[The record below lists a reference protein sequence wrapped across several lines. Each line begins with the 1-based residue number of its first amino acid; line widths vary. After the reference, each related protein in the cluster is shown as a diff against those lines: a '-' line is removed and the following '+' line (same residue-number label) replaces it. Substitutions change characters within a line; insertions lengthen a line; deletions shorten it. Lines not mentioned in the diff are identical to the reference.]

1 MKMQYRFFLASLC
14 FCVFVSGRF
23 RAADMRP
30 PLVEAAKNGD
40 RDAVRG
46 LLKQAGATVNIA
58 EPDGTTALGWAAY
71 RDDLEIA
78 DLLIRAGAKANIA
91 NDLGVTPLWAA
102 CQNGSEAMVRRLLS
116 AGANPNAKLLAGETI
131 LMVAARTGN
140 PAVVEQLLSKGA
152 EVNARASR
160 AQTALMWAVA
170 QKHPDVVKLL
180 LAHHADVHA
189 RSDAWNYVMAVPPH
203 GFPEYNRAIPHGD
216 DTPLLFAARVGDL
229 ESAKLLVAAGADVNE
244 ADAWGISTVTLA
256 AHSGFDDVVDF
267 LLHKGAD
274 PNAAK
279 SGFTALHE
287 AIMRRDERTVAA
299 LLDHGADANARLA
312 TWTPTRRTSKDY
324 NFDPE
329 LVGATPFWLAA
340 RFTEPNIMRLL
351 LKHGADPHFV
361 HHADKVVEG
370 RGGVPFEHRNDV
382 TTTLLAA
389 TGIGGGAAWTDLD
402 RAKREPLM
410 LEAVKLIVDSGIDVN
425 TANSDGRTALD
436 AARALRYDSIVQ
448 FLTEKGAKA
457 GTGTARGARQTR

>member
-1 MKMQYRFFLASLC
+1 
-14 FCVFVSGRF
+14 
-23 RAADMRP
+23 MRP
-30 PLVEAAKNGD
+30 PLVEAAQNGD
-40 RDAVRG
+40 RDTVRA
-46 LLKQAGATVNIA
+46 LLKQSGTNVNLA
-58 EPDGTTALGWAAY
+58 EPDGTTALAWASY
-71 RDDLEIA
+71 RDDLEMA
-78 DLLIRAGAKANIA
+78 NLLIRSGAKANIA

-116 AGANPNAKLLAGETI
+116 AGANPNAKLLSGETM

-140 PAVVEQLLSKGA
+140 PAVVYQLLSKGA

-189 RSDAWNYVMAVPPH
+189 RSDAWNYVMAVTPH
-203 GFPEYNRAIPHGD
+203 GFPEYNRAIPHGE

-229 ESAKLLVAAGADVNE
+229 ESAKLLVAAGADSND

-256 AHSGFDDVVDF
+256 AHSGFDDLVEF
-267 LLHKGAD
+267 LLDKGAD

-279 SGFTALHE
+279 AGFTALHE
-287 AIMRRDERTVAA
+287 AIMRRDEKTVAA
-299 LLDHGADANARLA
+299 LLEHGADANARLA

-351 LKHGADPHFV
+351 LKHGADPHFI

-370 RGGVPFEHRNDV
+370 RGGVAFEHRNDV

-389 TGIGGGAAWTDLD
+389 TGIGGGVAWTDLD
-402 RAKREPLM
+402 RAKREGLM
-410 LEAVKLIVDSGIDVN
+410 LEAARLIVDTGVDVN

-436 AARALRYDSIVQ
+436 AARALRYDSVVQ

-457 GTGTARGARQTR
+457 GTGAARGARQTR

>member
-1 MKMQYRFFLASLC
+1 M
-14 FCVFVSGRF
+14 SGRL

-40 RDAVRG
+40 RESVRA
-46 LLKQAGATVNIA
+46 LLKQSGANVNVA

-71 RDDLEIA
+71 HDDLEIA

-102 CQNGSEAMVRRLLS
+102 SQNGSEAMVRRLLS

-170 QKHPDVVKLL
+170 QKHPDVVRLL

-244 ADAWGISTVTLA
+244 ADAWGINTVTLA

-267 LLHKGAD
+267 LLDKGAD

-287 AIMRRDERTVAA
+287 AIMRRDEKTVAA

-340 RFTEPNIMRLL
+340 RFTEPDIMRLL

>member
-1 MKMQYRFFLASLC
+1 MKCRIFLASLS
-14 FCVFVSGRF
+14 FCVFMSGRLA
-23 RAADMRP
+23 AADMRP
-30 PLVEAAKNGD
+30 PLVEAAKNGN
-40 RDAVRG
+40 RDAVRA
-46 LLKQAGATVNIA
+46 LLKQSGANVNVA

-71 RDDLEIA
+71 HDDLEMA

-102 CQNGSEAMVRRLLS
+102 CQNGSDAMVRRLLS
-116 AGANPNAKLLAGETI
+116 AGANPNSKLLAGETI

-140 PAVVEQLLSKGA
+140 PAVVEQLLSRGA

-256 AHSGFDDVVDF
+256 AHAGFDDVVEF
-267 LLHKGAD
+267 LLDKGAD

-287 AIMRRDERTVAA
+287 AIMRRDEKTVAA
-299 LLDHGADANARLA
+299 LLTHGADANARLA
-312 TWTPTRRTSKDY
+312 AWTPTRRTSKDY

-329 LVGATPFWLAA
+329 LVGATPLWLAA

-351 LKHGADPHFV
+351 IKHGADPHFV

-370 RGGVPFEHRNDV
+370 RGGVPFDHRNDV

-389 TGIGGGAAWTDLD
+389 TGIGGGTAWTDLD

-410 LEAVKLIVDSGIDVN
+410 LEAVKLVVDSGVDVN
-425 TANSDGRTALD
+425 AASSDGRTALD
-436 AARALRYDSIVQ
+436 AARALRYDSVVQ

-457 GTGTARGARQTR
+457 GTGAARGARQTR